1 MRITKNQLRRIIK
14 EEKQKLI
21 TENRVRKVVR
31 KALLN
36 EGMHPGMHPLD
47 AEVAE
52 LDHNYGKSDVYSYLY
67 SALSKLAM
75 AGDEDAMDAREEF
88 EMAENYG
95 HDDPDDLLDILY
107 QFGLKDKV
115 HANM

>member
-1 MRITKNQLRRIIK
+1 MKITKRQLRRIIK
-14 EEKQKLI
+14 EEILK
-21 TENRVRKVVR
+21 E
-31 KALLN
+31 
-36 EGMHPGMHPLD
+36 GMHPLD

-67 SALSKLAM
+67 SALSKLEM
-75 AGDEDAMDAREEF
+75 AGDEDAMDAKEEF

-95 HDDPDDLLDILY
+95 HDDPEDLLDILY